1 MFSLQS
7 SLVLTVLVPSV
18 CSSLLSSLLQP
29 TVRSASCQAR
39 CLNVPSD
46 QLQDC
51 LQICSLAIEDPQTSI
66 CNYPRFCT
74 GGCRAACQSERV
86 ENVRLAGVS
95 QQECL
100 LSWRMED
107 KEDQENLHDNVV
119 FIVTG
124 LDQGGMISLI
134 SDHQVDSNL
143 HLSPE
148 MTSKFLELTVLAVD
162 GQGLLDMETVLV
174 METENCPQDRSDQLS
189 SAPSFIQENLI
200 HLCLVIVIIIIL
212 LSFILTKIIKS
223 LKRQPAKKQIL
234 EDVYYSD
241 NIFLVCQESLAEE
254 AKYLNLL

>member
-51 LQICSLAIEDPQTSI
+51 LQICSLALEDPQTSI

-74 GGCRAACQSERV
+74 GGCRAACQSERRQ
-86 ENVRLAGVS
+86 EVRLAGVS
-95 QQECL
+95 QEECL

-107 KEDQENLHDNVV
+107 KENQENLHHNVV
-119 FIVTG
+119 FIVAG
-124 LDQGGMISLI
+124 LDQGGMVSLV
-134 SDHQVDSNL
+134 SEQQQESSL
-143 HLSPE
+143 HLGPE
-148 MTSKFLELTVLAVD
+148 MVSKYLELTVLAVD
-162 GQGLLDMETVLV
+162 SEGLLDMETVLLQQ
-174 METENCPQDRSDQLS
+174 TDNCPQHRSQSLS
-189 SAPSFIQENLI
+189 PSFIQENLT
-200 HLCLVIVIIIIL
+200 HLVLVMVIVIIL
-212 LSFILTKIIKS
+212 LSFIIIKTVKS
-223 LKRQPAKKQIL
+223 LKQQPVKKQIL

-241 NIFLVCQESLAEE
+241 KIFLVCQESLADE
-254 AKYLNLL
+254 AKFLNLL